1 LIAQPASGISAA
13 GMTHRS
19 KHRPQTLP
27 RVRMARHRRTLWLL
41 AVTALLVGAITQS
54 ATAQPAQPAA
64 PAQPGAPQQ
73 TTATY
78 EDWIVRC
85 ETLSGPPVRK
95 SCEMVQYT
103 QAKGGQ
109 GVISQVAI
117 GRVSKN
123 DPVKL
128 VIQLPIGI
136 WLPSGVKLVADAKDP
151 GLVATF
157 KRCLPQACFADVD
170 ISNDALRRY
179 RAVTEQGQIVFKDG
193 NQKDATLPV
202 SFKGFG
208 TAFDA
213 LAKE

>member
-1 LIAQPASGISAA
+1 
-13 GMTHRS
+13 MF
-19 KHRPQTLP
+19 
-27 RVRMARHRRTLWLL
+27 WLL
-41 AVTALLVGAITQS
+41 ALTALLAGALS
-54 ATAQPAQPAA
+54 RAAAAQPAQSPAPVQSA
-64 PAQPGAPQQ
+64 TPQQ

-85 ETLSGPPVRK
+85 ESLSGPPVRK

-103 QAKGGQ
+103 QAKRGQ

-117 GRVSKN
+117 GRVTKT

-136 WLPSGVKLVADAKDP
+136 WLPTGVKLVADAKDP
-151 GLVATF
+151 GLLATF

-170 ISNDALRRY
+170 VSNDALRRY
-179 RAVTEQGQIVFKDG
+179 RAITEQGQIVFKDG
-193 NQKDATLPV
+193 NQKDTTLPV

>member
-1 LIAQPASGISAA
+1 MTPLRRTFWLFASAA
-13 GMTHRS
+13 
-19 KHRPQTLP
+19 
-27 RVRMARHRRTLWLL
+27 LL
-41 AVTALLVGAITQS
+41 AGVLTTPTA
-54 ATAQPAQPAA
+54 AQPAQPAA
-64 PAQPGAPQQ
+64 PAQPGAQQPQQ

-78 EDWIVRC
+78 DDWIIRC
-85 ETLSGPPVRK
+85 EVFQGPPMRK

-109 GVISQVAI
+109 GGVISQVAV
-117 GRVSKN
+117 GRAAKSE
-123 DPVKL
+123 PLRL
-128 VIQLPIGI
+128 VVQLPIGI

-151 GLVATF
+151 GLVAAF

-170 ISNDALRRY
+170 ISSEQLRRY
-179 RAVTEQGQIVFKDG
+179 RTTTEQGQILFKDG
-193 NQKDATLPV
+193 NQKDAALPV

>member
-1 LIAQPASGISAA
+1 MINRCKRG
-13 GMTHRS
+13 
-19 KHRPQTLP
+19 PQTLS
-27 RVRMARHRRTLWLL
+27 RIRMARHRRTFWLL
-41 AVTALLVGAITQS
+41 AFTALLAGAPTRS
-54 ATAQPAQPAA
+54 PVAQPAQSATPAHSA
-64 PAQPGAPQQ
+64 APQQ

-117 GRVSKN
+117 GRVTKT

-128 VIQLPIGI
+128 VVQLPLGI

-157 KRCLPQACFADVD
+157 KRCLPQACIADVD
-170 ISNDALRRY
+170 VGPEALRRY
-179 RAVTEQGQIVFKDG
+179 RTVTERGQIVFKDG

-213 LAKE
+213 LTKE

>member
-1 LIAQPASGISAA
+1 
-13 GMTHRS
+13 
-19 KHRPQTLP
+19 
-27 RVRMARHRRTLWLL
+27 MARHRRTFWLL
-41 AVTALLVGAITQS
+41 AFTALLAGALPRS
-54 ATAQPAQPAA
+54 PGAQPAQPAA
-64 PAQPGAPQQ
+64 PGTPQQ

-117 GRVSKN
+117 GRVAKN

-170 ISNDALRRY
+170 IGNDALRRY

-202 SFKGFG
+202 SFKGFS

>member
-1 LIAQPASGISAA
+1 
-13 GMTHRS
+13 M
-19 KHRPQTLP
+19 
-27 RVRMARHRRTLWLL
+27 VRYCRTFWLL
-41 AVTALLVGAITQS
+41 AFTALLAVAPARS
-54 ATAQPAQPAA
+54 PVAQPAQPA
-64 PAQPGAPQQ
+64 APQQ

-85 ETLSGPPVRK
+85 ETLAGPPVRK

-109 GVISQVAI
+109 GVISQLAI
-117 GRVSKN
+117 GRVSKTE
-123 DPVKL
+123 PVKL

-170 ISNDALRRY
+170 VSNDALRRY
-179 RAVTEQGQIVFKDG
+179 RAMTEQGQIVFKDG
-193 NQKDATLPV
+193 NQKDTTLPV

>member
-1 LIAQPASGISAA
+1 MINRCQLDPKSLS
-13 GMTHRS
+13 
-19 KHRPQTLP
+19 
-27 RVRMARHRRTLWLL
+27 RVRMARRRRTFWLL
-41 AVTALLVGAITQS
+41 AFTALLAGAPVRS
-54 ATAQPAQPAA
+54 PVAQPAQPAA
-64 PAQPGAPQQ
+64 PTPSATPQQ

-109 GVISQVAI
+109 GVISQLAI
-117 GRVSKN
+117 GRVSKT

-128 VIQLPIGI
+128 VVQLPIGI
-136 WLPSGVKLVADAKDP
+136 WLPSGVKLVADTKDS
-151 GLVATF
+151 GLLATF

-170 ISNDALRRY
+170 VSNEVLRRY
-179 RAVTEQGQIVFKDG
+179 RTVTEQGQIVFKDG
-193 NQKDATLPV
+193 NQKDTMLPV